1 MAYSQARPKFQCRS
15 VNEAHKRAVR
25 EVQTMHLSKKGV
37 LIQENNYKILLKF
50 YAANKRIM

>member
-25 EVQTMHLSKKGV
+25 EVQTMHLNKKGV

-50 YAANKRIM
+50 YTANKRIM